1 MDIKESL
8 NLDLEKNLLKE
19 LILLKTIYSVGRF
32 YE

>member
-8 NLDLEKNLLKE
+8 NLDLEKNLAEE
-19 LILLKTIYSVGRF
+19 LISLNIILSIGIF

>member
-8 NLDLEKNLLKE
+8 NLDLEKNMPEEFMSLK
-19 LILLKTIYSVGRF
+19 ILDSVGIF

>member
-8 NLDLEKNLLKE
+8 NLDLEKNLPKE
-19 LILLKTIYSVGRF
+19 LISLKIIYGVGIF

>member
-8 NLDLEKNLLKE
+8 NLDLEKNLPKE
-19 LILLKTIYSVGRF
+19 LISLKIIYSVGIF

>member
-8 NLDLEKNLLKE
+8 NLYFEKGLPKE
-19 LILLKTIYSVGRF
+19 LISLKIMYNVGIF